1 MESPFVETQILT
13 EHKWTWKIV
22 TQNSISAIVVI
33 FIFLD
38 RTKRSMLEKNKNHQK
53 EAYVHTNGFVPDSH
67 NGYPKITP
75 VSQPGR
81 LSGLK

>member
-33 FIFLD
+33 FIFLN
-38 RTKRSMLEKNKNHQK
+38 RTKRSMLEKNKSSK
-53 EAYVHTNGFVPDSH
+53 KVRYVHTSV
-67 NGYPKITP
+67 K
-75 VSQPGR
+75 
-81 LSGLK
+81 LAL